1 MAKKQYGKKLGN
13 DLNSY
18 SAVGRPT
25 NKKKFRMPASLTII
39 LGILIFV
46 VALT

>member
-1 MAKKQYGKKLGN
+1 MANKTFGN
-13 DLNSY
+13 KVGDDLS
-18 SAVGRPT
+18 SFSPVGRPT

-39 LGILIFV
+39 LGILFFV